1 MEIAVIGAGIAG
13 LACAERL
20 GSVGYRATLFD
31 KSRSA
36 GGRLATRRLQT
47 PLGPTQFDHGAQY
60 FKASTAQFAA
70 RIERWRAAG
79 LYQDSLIRTHAPT
92 TAVR

>member
-20 GSVGYRATLFD
+20 GSAGYRATLFD

-60 FKASTAQFAA
+60 FKASTAQFA
-70 RIERWRAAG
+70 RCVEQWRAAG
-79 LYQDSLIRTHAPT
+79 FVLPWPA
-92 TAVR
+92 A